1 MKSFLCLLLTL
12 ITASFSIADENWA
25 EFRGSNGDGI
35 STAKDLPVE
44 FDVKK
49 NLKWKLPLKG
59 MAHSSPVI
67 WGNQLWITNATEDG
81 KQMFAVCLDR
91 MTGKVIHDLLVF
103 ENEEP
108 RYREKTNSYAS
119 CTPAIEEGR
128 IYLHYGSYGT
138 TCVDT
143 TTGKKLWERRDI
155 QCNHWRGPG
164 SSPVIDDK
172 NMYVAYDGY
181 DFQFALA
188 LDKKTGKT
196 VWKKDRN
203 IDYGSD
209 DGDRKKAYSTAT
221 LFEHKG
227 RRQVVMS
234 SAVETITYDPATGDE
249 LWRIRHGGMNAAAR
263 PLYQHGLVYI
273 AAGTGDYSFI
283 AVKPEG
289 KGDITESS
297 IVWNMAKGA
306 SKRPSQIIQGDHMFM
321 IADKGVATCLNAK
334 TGEIVWQ
341 QRVGGNYRAS
351 LFMADDN
358 IYSFSQEG
366 KITVF
371 KAKDTYEEVAVSE
384 LETEFQASPAVAG
397 NQIYLK
403 SVDTLYCFEK

>member
-1 MKSFLCLLLTL
+1 MKSLLCLLLTL
-12 ITASFSIADENWA
+12 VTASFCVADENWA

-44 FDVKK
+44 FDVEK

-59 MAHSSPVI
+59 KAHSSPVI

-81 KQMFAVCLDR
+81 KQMFAICLDR

-103 ENEEP
+103 ENAEP

-128 IYLHYGSYGT
+128 IYLHFGSYGT

-143 TTGKKLWERRDI
+143 ATGKKLWERRDI
-155 QCNHWRGPG
+155 ECDHWRGPG

-172 NMYVAYDGY
+172 NLYVAYDGY
-181 DFQFALA
+181 DYQFALA

-196 VWKKDRN
+196 VWKKDRD
-203 IDYGSD
+203 IDYGTD
-209 DGDRKKAYSTAT
+209 NGDRKKAYSTAT
-221 LFEHKG
+221 ILEHKG
-227 RRQVVMS
+227 RRQVVMP
-234 SAVETITYDPATGDE
+234 SAVETITYDPATGDV
-249 LWRIRHGGMNAAAR
+249 LWRVRHGGMNAAAR

-273 AAGTGDYSFI
+273 SAGSGEYSLI

-289 KGDITESS
+289 TGDITDSS
-297 IVWNMAKGA
+297 VVWNMAKGA
-306 SKRPSQIIQGDHMFM
+306 PKRPSQIIKGDLMFM
-321 IADKGVATCLNAK
+321 IEDKGVATCLNAK
-334 TGEIVWQ
+334 TGELIWQ

-351 LFMADDN
+351 LFMAADN

-371 KAKDTYEEVAVSE
+371 KAKDEYEEVAVSE
-384 LETEFQASPAVAG
+384 LDTEFQASPAVAG